1 MTGIYQNVG
10 FHFKVSFLKGSNDN
24 IPHEFQNS
32 DVSFQSVSG
41 LDVSLNTEAY
51 KEGGENRFEHV
62 MPVRTKYGKLTLK
75 RGFLLP
81 SQSGLT
87 KWFQDAFQNMK
98 VRPIQTVV
106 VELLNPEHASLQ
118 KWTLAHVFP
127 TSWKVAEFNA
137 ERGEVLIETLELNYN
152 RFKLG

>member
-1 MTGIYQNVG
+1 MAELYQNVG
-10 FHFKVSFLKGSNDN
+10 FHFKVTFLKVASDT
-24 IPHEFQNS
+24 IDHEFN
-32 DVSFQSVSG
+32 DADIRFQSVSG
-41 LDVSLNTEAY
+41 LDVQLTTESY

-62 MPVRTKYGKLTLK
+62 MPQRTKYGKLTLK

-81 SQSGLT
+81 SQSGLS
-87 KWFQDAFQNMK
+87 KWFQEAFQNMK
-98 VRPIQTVV
+98 VKPLQTVV
-106 VELLNPEHASLQ
+106 VELLNENHTTLQ

-152 RFKLG
+152 RFKLS